1 MDLSNLS
8 LFNQSTSIFSALN
21 EPNQT
26 VDADLKDLV
35 LRYISCLVNGTP
47 SAASTSTPLS
57 TSILDTQSLP
67 PPAPLDS
74 KNPLMGLFKLTSDP
88 QFTKGLPFPRIPR
101 HSPSPEPPRYETV
114 EMITE
119 PDDTWMPRP
128 KKPVFKKPEASAAP
142 RHRRR
147 KRRIEAP
154 KRTHLEDEDNSSDCI
169 VVYDAEAERRYVA
182 SLLPVSN
189 LSPSSLIADKDAP
202 VAPTA
207 PAISSAATSAPASS
221 SSAAN
226 AATTSTPATEPE
238 PVTLNKRRY
247 TEILSSFEN
256 WKIKHCLTDY
266 PVIHRNAI
274 LEMRMAK
281 MRGQSTDQIMKE
293 LERYKSLMRT
303 VKIGHETTTALL
315 MATVSLQ
322 MDLDAKEK
330 EYDPEVF
337 YNYLNTMSEKRTIMP
352 FWTRKV
358 PSFEVMKKTIAE
370 AWDKVNTSG
379 LFPYQKQYL
388 IQHMQ
393 NDWSHPG
400 DILQDIERLANALS
414 LDERKVR
421 QLIIVARNQLK
432 NLIERR
438 KYFWD
443 LDDRPSLL

>member
-26 VDADLKDLV
+26 IDTDLKDLV

-47 SAASTSTPLS
+47 TSASTSTPLS
-57 TSILDTQSLP
+57 TSIVESQSLP
-67 PPAPLDS
+67 PPAPLDI
-74 KNPLMGLFKLTSDP
+74 KNPLMELFKLTSDP
-88 QFTKGLPFPRIPR
+88 QFIKPLPFPRIPR
-101 HSPSPEPPRYETV
+101 DSPSPEPPQYETI

-128 KKPVFKKPEASAAP
+128 KKPIFKKPEASAAP

-147 KRRIEAP
+147 KRRIEAQ
-154 KRTHLEDEDNSSDCI
+154 KRSQLEDEENSSDCI

-182 SLLPVSN
+182 SMLPVSN

-207 PAISSAATSAPASS
+207 PAISSAAASVPASS

-226 AATTSTPATEPE
+226 APTTSTPTEPE
-238 PVTLNKRRY
+238 PVTLNKRRH

-266 PVIHRNAI
+266 PIIHRNAI

-281 MRGQSTDQIMKE
+281 IRKESTDQIIKD
-293 LERYKSLMRT
+293 LQRYKSLMRT
-303 VKIGHETTTALL
+303 VKISHETTTALL

-322 MDLDAKEK
+322 ADLDAKEK

-337 YNYLNTMSEKRTIMP
+337 YNYMKSMSEKRMIMP

-370 AWDKVNTSG
+370 AWDKVNTST

-400 DILQDIERLANALS
+400 DILEDIERLANALS
-414 LDERKVR
+414 LDERKIR
-421 QLIIVARNQLK
+421 QLIINARNQLK

-443 LDDRPSLL
+443 LDDRPSLV